1 MSSENKLTDMSFSS
15 KYLVKSLS
23 ACSVDLRVFV
33 ASFFLTISLI
43 SKLVISANL
52 LLFAPELSEHEITI
66 ANQIAFNK

>member
-1 MSSENKLTDMSFSS
+1 MSFSS

-52 LLFAPELSEHEITI
+52 LLFAPELSELLTPLVAAMF
-66 ANQIAFNK
+66 ANNS

>member
-1 MSSENKLTDMSFSS
+1 MSFSS

-33 ASFFLTISLI
+33 ASFYLTISLI

-52 LLFAPELSEHEITI
+52 LLFAPELSELLTPLVAAMF
-66 ANQIAFNK
+66 ANNS